1 MLVRDGP
8 DEKAACG
15 PAGGGWCGE
24 PVVNVVLLTVGQ
36 GTASCMEPVEEVHRR
51 VGLLAAPP
59 VVDSCSVPV
68 SARSRRRRWRC
79 QRR

>member
-1 MLVRDGP
+1 
-8 DEKAACG
+8 
-15 PAGGGWCGE
+15 
-24 PVVNVVLLTVGQ
+24 
-36 GTASCMEPVEEVHRR
+36 MEPVEEVHRR